1 MTIEEVLAKNE
12 KQIFDRKSI
21 QIKPVDLSD
30 TICAFANAD
39 GGTIAI
45 GISDKHRRIEGVDYH
60 EEQLN
65 EILRTPI
72 DFCNPTVPITTE
84 MVECVNY
91 EGKPDHV
98 LLMHIEA
105 SPLLHANQADEAFL
119 RVGDK
124 SKKLEFN
131 DRMTLMYAKG
141 VRYYEDEP
149 VADATID
156 DLDLDFVRSYC
167 KRIEYTKSPEE
178 YVRKNKKFITVKDGK
193 DQVSVAAILLFGKNP
208 QLFFPR
214 AFIRFIRYDGTEAKV
229 GKDMNVVKDVIFEGR
244 ILEQV
249 EKAVDFIKIQM
260 KEKTYLGHD
269 GIFVTEEEYSEF
281 VRTEIVVNAATHRDY
296 GIKGTDIQIKMFDD
310 RLEVDSP
317 GTFAGIV
324 KKENIRYTHFSRNP
338 KIAAFLKDYGY
349 VKEYG
354 EGVDRMCKELEAIGL
369 PDPVFNNS
377 TFILKTTVMSAD
389 RDQRNAGNAR
399 IESENARIGE
409 ENARIETSNPWID
422 AKNAWIEH
430 IRSLHE
436 KGMMTAITSTAI
448 IAVLED
454 LRENQVIGTQ
464 DVQKIL
470 DCKET
475 KALRIITEMKK
486 AEVIV
491 AVTGQGKGRYI
502 LNDKS

>member
-1 MTIEEVLAKNE
+1 MTIEEVLMMSE

-45 GISDKHRRIEGVDYH
+45 GISDKHHRIEGVDYH
-60 EEQLN
+60 EVQMN

-72 DFCNPTVPITTE
+72 DFCNPTVPVTIE
-84 MVECVNY
+84 MVDCVNY
-91 EGKPDHV
+91 EGKQDHV

-124 SKKLEFN
+124 SKKLDFN
-131 DRMTLMYAKG
+131 DRMTLLYAKG

-149 VADATID
+149 VADATME
-156 DLDLDFVRSYC
+156 DLDLDFVREYC
-167 KRIEYTKSPEE
+167 QVIGYTKSPEE
-178 YVRKNKKFITVKDGK
+178 YVRENKKLVTGK
-193 DQVSVAAILLFGKNP
+193 EGKERVSVAAILLFGKNP
-208 QLFFPR
+208 QQFFPR

-260 KEKTYLGHD
+260 KEKTFLGHD
-269 GIFVTEEEYSEF
+269 GIFVTEAEYSEF

-317 GTFAGIV
+317 GTFAEMV
-324 KKENIRYTHFSRNP
+324 RKENIRYTHFP
-338 KIAAFLKDYGY
+338 
-349 VKEYG
+349 E
-354 EGVDRMCKELEAIGL
+354 
-369 PDPVFNNS
+369 
-377 TFILKTTVMSAD
+377 
-389 RDQRNAGNAR
+389 
-399 IESENARIGE
+399 
-409 ENARIETSNPWID
+409 
-422 AKNAWIEH
+422 
-430 IRSLHE
+430 IRRLQLS
-436 KGMMTAITSTAI
+436 
-448 IAVLED
+448 
-454 LRENQVIGTQ
+454 
-464 DVQKIL
+464 
-470 DCKET
+470 
-475 KALRIITEMKK
+475 
-486 AEVIV
+486 
-491 AVTGQGKGRYI
+491 
-502 LNDKS
+502 